1 MKSAIPLAD
10 QESSSARKGVH
21 EAVEEEIDY
30 SSLLRNR
37 ARVSRPS
44 RQQLPPRTTLWVL
57 ALLIFG
63 SVFLILGV
71 SEYTTSIFQMGGDT
85 SVGLSMIV
93 LGALMFVPGSYGSF
107 IIYGAYR
114 GWTGDSYNQIPNY
127 DED

>member
-1 MKSAIPLAD
+1 MKNAIPLAD
-10 QESSSARKGVH
+10 QESSSSRKGVS
-21 EAVEEEIDY
+21 EADEAEIDY

-37 ARVSRPS
+37 ARVSRSS

-57 ALLIFG
+57 ALLVFG

-71 SEYTTSIFQMGGDT
+71 SEYMTSIFQMGGDT

-107 IIYGAYR
+107 IIYGTYR
-114 GWTGDSYNQIPNY
+114 GWTGYSYNQIPNY